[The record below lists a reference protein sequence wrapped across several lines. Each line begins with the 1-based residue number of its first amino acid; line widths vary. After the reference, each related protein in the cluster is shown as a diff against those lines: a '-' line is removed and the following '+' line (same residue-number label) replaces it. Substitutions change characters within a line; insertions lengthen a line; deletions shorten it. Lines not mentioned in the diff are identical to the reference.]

1 MRKCLAVWACVC
13 EHNRPWYTTL
23 WLFLN
28 GSVLRTAINAACK
41 IFPNTTPNTHFNIT
55 SLFLSHSLAL
65 STSLFPSLF
74 PSPHLWENLFN
85 SLKTILWIFPA
96 EWPGFRFFSS
106 LVLPLYS
113 LSLALFFVFF
123 ISSLKLTCIMLSEL
137 LENEVLSVVFYGE
150 ETDWN
155 SGCVFSD
162 AY

>member
-1 MRKCLAVWACVC
+1 MC

-28 GSVLRTAINAACK
+28 SCVLRTAINAACK
-41 IFPNTTPNTHFNIT
+41 IFPNTTPNTHFNFT
-55 SLFLSHSLAL
+55 YLFFSHSLAL
-65 STSLFPSLF
+65 STSLF

-96 EWPGFRFFSS
+96 EWPGFRFFFLPHSSS
-106 LVLPLYS
+106 LFPLS
-113 LSLALFFVFF
+113 GFVFF
-123 ISSLKLTCIMLSEL
+123 FSSLKLTCIMLSEL
-137 LENEVLSVVFYGE
+137 LENEVLSVAFYGE